1 MPKQEIDLKCP
12 QCGAKCEWNS
22 STSTK
27 VCQYCGY
34 KKKYSGSTAERVINL
49 VADKVKEKREWDDA
63 VERRDREHRE
73 AESRKNDRLMLVL
86 FFGPM
91 LLLLLMG
98 VLEKAGLL

>member
-22 STSTK
+22 GTSTK

-73 AESRKNDRLMLVL
+73 AESKKAGLSALVL
-86 FFGPM
+86 FVVSM
-91 LLLLLMG
+91 LMILLMG